1 MEKLSKDQGLKGQK
15 GSRGPRHDISFIRFI
30 AREYRMGDQ
39 SLRQL
44 SQKYNVAIENISR
57 WAKQYSYELAG
68 DTNIIPMTEQEQ
80 KDMEVL
86 HKQIEVLKQ
95 KLEYEQ
101 MRTFALETMI
111 DLAKTELG
119 VDVTKNSGA
128 KQPKE

>member
-1 MEKLSKDQGLKGQK
+1 MEKLSKDQGRKGQK

-30 AREYRMGDQ
+30 AREYRMRDQ

-57 WAKQYSYELAG
+57 WAKQYSYELAE

-86 HKQIEVLKQ
+86 RKQNEVLRQ

>member
-1 MEKLSKDQGLKGQK
+1 M
-15 GSRGPRHDISFIRFI
+15 R
-30 AREYRMGDQ
+30 DQ

-57 WAKQYSYELAG
+57 WAKQYSYELAE

-86 HKQIEVLKQ
+86 RKQNEVLRQ